1 MFERFQD
8 GHHNILVAT
17 DIASRGLDTI
27 NVSYS
32 ATWGWDGVGWGVMY
46 IYMLTTMHV
55 SESLKFY

>member
-27 NVSYS
+27 NVSNS
-32 ATWGWDGVGWGVMY
+32 ATWGWGGVGGNV
-46 IYMLTTMHV
+46 YMLTTMLV
-55 SESLKFY
+55 SENLKFY